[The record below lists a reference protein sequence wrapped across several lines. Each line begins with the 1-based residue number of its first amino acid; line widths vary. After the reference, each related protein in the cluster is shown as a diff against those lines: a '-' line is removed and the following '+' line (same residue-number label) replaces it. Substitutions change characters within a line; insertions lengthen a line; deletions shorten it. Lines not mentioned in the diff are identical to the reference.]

1 MEERGR
7 ERVERMGERV
17 KGRKCFKIYFCFRKR
32 MRVSK
37 RPRERSF
44 VGRFVSC
51 CVGQENGGGE
61 KEVEGGTQRKR
72 VIVKEKYREN
82 EREIER

>member
-1 MEERGR
+1 MREGERGR
-7 ERVERMGERV
+7 ERVEIMGERGWKEWERV

-51 CVGQENGGGE
+51 CVGQEKGE
-61 KEVEGGTQRKR
+61 EKKR
-72 VIVKEKYREN
+72 
-82 EREIER
+82 EREGHREREE

>member
-1 MEERGR
+1 MRGEERGWREWKREGERGR

-17 KGRKCFKIYFCFRKR
+17 KGRKCFKFYFCFRKR

-44 VGRFVSC
+44 VGSFVSC
-51 CVGQENGGGE
+51 CVGQENKGGGE
-61 KEVEGGTQRKR
+61 KEGHR
-72 VIVKEKYREN
+72 
-82 EREIER
+82 EREE